1 MACWCDRNAGANVEQ
16 LNNFADSR
24 LLVGCTYCGGPEET
38 RDHVPS
44 RVLLD
49 EPYPDN
55 LPVVPCC
62 WSCNNELARD
72 EEYLACL
79 IEAVVVGSTDPDCFR
94 RARVADILRRSPGL
108 RTRIESARRTDQE
121 QTLFDIEG
129 TRVRNVILKLARG
142 HAAYELS
149 SPCREEPT
157 AVRWWPLYLMSE
169 EDRSSYEASEVLGLF
184 GEVGSRRMQRLL
196 VTQLTP
202 TSATGEISS
211 AGVVVNDWVEVQE
224 ARYRYLATDLGDEVR
239 IKIVIGDYLA
249 CDISWDDDDR

>member
-1 MACWCDRNAGANVEQ
+1 
-16 LNNFADSR
+16 
-24 LLVGCTYCGGPEET
+24 
-38 RDHVPS
+38 
-44 RVLLD
+44 
-49 EPYPDN
+49 
-55 LPVVPCC
+55 
-62 WSCNNELARD
+62 
-72 EEYLACL
+72 
-79 IEAVVVGSTDPDCFR
+79 
-94 RARVADILRRSPGL
+94 
-108 RTRIESARRTDQE
+108 
-121 QTLFDIEG
+121 
-129 TRVRNVILKLARG
+129 
-142 HAAYELS
+142 
-149 SPCREEPT
+149 
-157 AVRWWPLYLMSE
+157 MSE